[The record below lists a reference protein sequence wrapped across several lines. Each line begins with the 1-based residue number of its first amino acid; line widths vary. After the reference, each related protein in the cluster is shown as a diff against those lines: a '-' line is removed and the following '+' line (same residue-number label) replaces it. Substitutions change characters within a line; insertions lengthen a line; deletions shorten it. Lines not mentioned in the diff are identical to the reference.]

1 MYTLLITPLV
11 DEFTPLL
18 EAFNAMEYELIS
30 KNIGNLSLFE
40 IEELKLL
47 LAQGGH
53 GKTQFG
59 IQTQHLLDLIQN
71 ISLVI
76 CAGAAGGIAHHI
88 NIGDI
93 VIATSTVEHDYNLK
107 FTKRPLPDFVGSP
120 LHIGKIQSLVPLHA
134 NGFQIHFGKVAS
146 GDEDVIERSRAEE
159 LHNLT
164 NALAVAWEGAGGAR
178 ATRFMGIP
186 YLEIRG
192 LTDIADN
199 DAPVIFNENLKIIM
213 PRIASLVASL
223 QTAFLSPKPS
233 PRPPAGRA
241 NR

>member
-1 MYTLLITPLV
+1 MYTLLLTPLI

-18 EAFNAMEYELIS
+18 EAFNAMGYYS
-30 KNIGNLSLFE
+30 TPKTIGNLTIHE
-40 IEELKLL
+40 IKELKLF

-59 IQTQHLLDLIQN
+59 VQTQHLLDLISN

-76 CAGAAGGIAHHI
+76 CAGAAGGIAHFI

-93 VIATSTVEHDYNLK
+93 VVATSTVEHDYNLK
-107 FTKRPLPDFVGSP
+107 FAKRPLPDFAGSSI
-120 LHIGKIQSLVPLHA
+120 HIEKIQSINSTLS
-134 NGFQIHFGKVAS
+134 NGFKIHFGKIAS
-146 GDEDVIERSRAEE
+146 GDEDVIERPRAEE

-164 NALAVAWEGAGGAR
+164 SALAVAWEGAGGAR
-178 ATRFMGIP
+178 ATQFMKIP

-192 LTDIADN
+192 LTDVADN
-199 DAPVIFNENLKIIM
+199 EAPIIFDENLKVIM

-223 QTAFLSPKPS
+223 QLTSLQQTAT
-233 PRPPAGRA
+233 
-241 NR
+241 

>member
-1 MYTLLITPLV
+1 MYTLLITPLM

-18 EAFNAMEYELIS
+18 EAFSTMGYVSAS
-30 KNIGNLSLFE
+30 KTIGNLQLYE
-40 IEELKLL
+40 IAELNLM

-59 IQTQHLLDLIQN
+59 IQTQHLLDLLQD

-76 CAGAAGGIAHHI
+76 CAGAAGGIAHQI

-93 VIATSTVEHDYNLK
+93 VIATSTIEHDYNLK
-107 FTKRPLPDFVGSP
+107 FAKRPLPDFAGSP
-120 LHIGKIQSLVPLHA
+120 LHIEKIKSLTTSSI
-134 NGFQIHFGKVAS
+134 NGFKIHFGKVAS

-192 LTDIADN
+192 LTDVADN
-199 DAPVIFNENLKIIM
+199 DAPIVFDENLKIIM
-213 PRIASLVASL
+213 PRIASLVTILQEGSL
-223 QTAFLSPKPS
+223 QNAT
-233 PRPPAGRA
+233 
-241 NR
+241 

>member
-1 MYTLLITPLV
+1 MYTLLITPLI

-18 EAFNAMEYELIS
+18 EAFSTMGYVSAS
-30 KNIGNLSLFE
+30 KTIGNLQLYE
-40 IEELKLL
+40 IAELNLM

-59 IQTQHLLDLIQN
+59 IQTQHLLDLLQD

-76 CAGAAGGIAHHI
+76 CAGAAGGIAHQI

-93 VIATSTVEHDYNLK
+93 VIATSTIEHDYNLK
-107 FTKRPLPDFVGSP
+107 FAKRPLPDFGGSP
-120 LHIGKIQSLVPLHA
+120 LHIEKIRSLTTSSI
-134 NGFQIHFGKVAS
+134 NGFKIHFGKVAS

-192 LTDIADN
+192 LTDVADN
-199 DAPVIFNENLKIIM
+199 DAPIVFDENLKIIM
-213 PRIASLVASL
+213 PRIASLVTILQEGSL
-223 QTAFLSPKPS
+223 QNAT
-233 PRPPAGRA
+233 
-241 NR
+241 

>member
-1 MYTLLITPLV
+1 MYTLLITPLI
-11 DEFTPLL
+11 DELSPLL
-18 EAFNAMEYELIS
+18 EAFQAKGYVSAL
-30 KNIGNLSLFE
+30 KNVGNLSIYEF
-40 IEELKLL
+40 EELKLL

-53 GKTQFG
+53 GKTQFAV
-59 IQTQHLLDLIQN
+59 QTQHLLDLIPN
-71 ISLVI
+71 VSLVI
-76 CAGAAGGIAHHI
+76 CAGAAGGIAHDI
-88 NIGDI
+88 DIGDI

-120 LHIGKIQSLVPLHA
+120 LHIEKMQSLIPFHA
-134 NGFQIHFGKVAS
+134 NGFRIHFGKVAS

-178 ATRFMGIP
+178 ATHFMGVP

-192 LTDIADN
+192 LTDIADT
-199 DAPVIFNENLKIIM
+199 DAPIIFDENLKIIM

-223 QTAFLSPKPS
+223 QSALLPQNAT
-233 PRPPAGRA
+233 
-241 NR
+241 

>member
-1 MYTLLITPLV
+1 MHTLLITPLI

-18 EAFNAMEYELIS
+18 ETFNTMGYVPVSKTIGKLHLYEIA
-30 KNIGNLSLFE
+30 K
-40 IEELKLL
+40 LKLL

-59 IQTQHLLDLIQN
+59 IQTQHLLDLLQD

-93 VIATSTVEHDYNLK
+93 VIATSTIEHDYNLK
-107 FTKRPLPDFVGSP
+107 FAKRPLPDFAGSP
-120 LHIGKIQSLVPLHA
+120 LHIEKIKSLPLLSI
-134 NGFQIHFGKVAS
+134 NDFKIHFGKVAS

-159 LHNLT
+159 LRNLT

-178 ATRFMGIP
+178 AARFMGIP

-192 LTDIADN
+192 LTDVADN
-199 DAPVIFNENLKIIM
+199 DAPIVFDENLKIIM
-213 PRIASLVASL
+213 PRIASLVANLQERSL
-223 QTAFLSPKPS
+223 QNAT
-233 PRPPAGRA
+233 
-241 NR
+241 

>member
-1 MYTLLITPLV
+1 MYTLLLTPLI
-11 DEFTPLL
+11 DEITPLL
-18 EAFNAMEYELIS
+18 EAFNAMGYYPTS
-30 KNIGNLSLFE
+30 KNIGNLSIHE
-40 IEELKLL
+40 IKELKLF

-59 IQTQHLLDLIQN
+59 IQTQHLLDLIPN

-76 CAGAAGGIAHHI
+76 CAGAAGGIAHFI

-93 VIATSTVEHDYNLK
+93 VVATSTVEHDYNLK
-107 FTKRPLPDFVGSP
+107 FAKRPLPDFSGSP
-120 LHIGKIQSLVPLHA
+120 IHIEKIQSLNPTLS
-134 NGFQIHFGKVAS
+134 NGFKIHFGKVAS

-164 NALAVAWEGAGGAR
+164 SVPAVAWEGAGGDS

-186 YLEIRG
+186 FLEIRG
-192 LTDIADN
+192 LTDVADN
-199 DAPVIFNENLKIIM
+199 NAPIIFDENLKVIM

-223 QTAFLSPKPS
+223 QLT
-233 PRPPAGRA
+233 
-241 NR
+241 

>member
-1 MYTLLITPLV
+1 MYTLLLTPLI

-18 EAFNAMEYELIS
+18 EAFHAMGYHSIS
-30 KNIGNLSLFE
+30 RNTGNLLIYE
-40 IEELKLL
+40 IKNLKLL

-59 IQTQHLLDLIQN
+59 VQTQHLLDIVPN

-76 CAGAAGGIAHHI
+76 CAGAAGGIAHSV

-93 VIATSTVEHDYNLK
+93 VIATSTIEHDYNLK
-107 FTKRPLPDFVGSP
+107 FAKRPFPDFIGSSI
-120 LHIGKIQSLVPLHA
+120 HIQKIQSLTSTYA
-134 NGFQIHFGKVAS
+134 NGYKIHFGKVAS
-146 GDEDVIERSRAEE
+146 GDEDVIERARAQE
-159 LHNLT
+159 LHTLT

-192 LTDIADN
+192 LTDVADN
-199 DAPVIFNENLKIIM
+199 KAPIIFDENLKVIM
-213 PRIASLVASL
+213 PRIASVVVSL
-223 QTAFLSPKPS
+223 QTVSLQQNAT
-233 PRPPAGRA
+233 
-241 NR
+241 

>member
-1 MYTLLITPLV
+1 MHTLLIAPLI
-11 DEFTPLL
+11 DELTPLL
-18 EAFNAMEYELIS
+18 EAFNTMGYASTS
-30 KNIGNLSLFE
+30 KTIGNLQVYE
-40 IEELKLL
+40 IADLKLM

-59 IQTQHLLDLIQN
+59 IQTQHLLDLLQD

-93 VIATSTVEHDYNLK
+93 VIATSTVEHDYNNK
-107 FTKRPLPDFVGSP
+107 FSKRPLPDFAGSS
-120 LHIGKIQSLVPLHA
+120 LHIEKIKALSTLST
-134 NGFQIHFGKVAS
+134 NGFKIHFGKVAS

-178 ATRFMGIP
+178 ATPFMGIP

-199 DAPVIFNENLKIIM
+199 DAPIVFYENLKIIM
-213 PRIASLVASL
+213 PRIASLVAIL
-223 QTAFLSPKPS
+223 
-233 PRPPAGRA
+233 
-241 NR
+241 

>member
-1 MYTLLITPLV
+1 MHTLLITPLI

-18 EAFNAMEYELIS
+18 EIFNTMGYVPVS
-30 KNIGNLSLFE
+30 KTIGNLQLYE
-40 IEELKLL
+40 ITKLKLL

-59 IQTQHLLDLIQN
+59 IQTQHLLDLLQD

-93 VIATSTVEHDYNLK
+93 VIATSTIEHDYNLK
-107 FTKRPLPDFVGSP
+107 FAKRPLPDFAGSP
-120 LHIGKIQSLVPLHA
+120 LHIEKIKSLPLLSI
-134 NGFQIHFGKVAS
+134 NDFKIHFGKVAS

-159 LHNLT
+159 LRNLT

-178 ATRFMGIP
+178 AARFMGIP

-192 LTDIADN
+192 LTDVADN
-199 DAPVIFNENLKIIM
+199 DAPIVFDENLKIIM
-213 PRIASLVASL
+213 PRIASLVANLQERSL
-223 QTAFLSPKPS
+223 QNAT
-233 PRPPAGRA
+233 
-241 NR
+241 